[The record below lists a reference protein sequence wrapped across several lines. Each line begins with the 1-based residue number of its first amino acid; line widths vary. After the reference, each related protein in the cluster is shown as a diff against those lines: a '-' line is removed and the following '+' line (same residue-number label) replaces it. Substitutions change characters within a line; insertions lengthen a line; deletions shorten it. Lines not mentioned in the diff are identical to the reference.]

1 MAAAIVI
8 LATLTRYTFGL
19 GSPIYKRNDFG
30 DCRSDSKSNQDQ
42 EAVDPEYQKPFQGVT
57 RSFLTLRRVFG
68 SSTGLTDR
76 GKHESAAFFTSVT
89 PGRRSVSSVLLRGGV
104 AKKAFN
110 FGD

>member
-42 EAVDPEYQKPFQGVT
+42 EAVDPEYQKPF
-57 RSFLTLRRVFG
+57 
-68 SSTGLTDR
+68 
-76 GKHESAAFFTSVT
+76 
-89 PGRRSVSSVLLRGGV
+89 
-104 AKKAFN
+104 
-110 FGD
+110 